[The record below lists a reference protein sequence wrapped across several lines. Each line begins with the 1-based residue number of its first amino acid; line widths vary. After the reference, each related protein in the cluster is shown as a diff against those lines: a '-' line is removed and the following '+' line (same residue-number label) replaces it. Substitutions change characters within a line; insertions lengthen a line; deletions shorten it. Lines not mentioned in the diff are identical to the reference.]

1 MNMSDWLNSINYTK
15 QDLLLDNPVLEKEYV
30 PFIINRSLSYFPD
43 TLFHCNEMNFKHF
56 LTKKMQYDYL
66 RHAVRKRKR
75 FSKWDKKTSHSDMEC
90 VKKYYGYSNKK
101 ALEVLPLLTK
111 EQITKIKTHLNT
123 GGVNK

>member
-1 MNMSDWLNSINYTK
+1 MNIGDWLNSINYTK

-75 FSKWDKKTSHSDMEC
+75 FSKWDKKTSHSDMEF
-90 VKKYYGYSNKK
+90 VKKFYGYSNKK
-101 ALEVLPLLTK
+101 ALEVLPLLSK
-111 EQITKIKTHLNT
+111 EQINAIKSHLNT